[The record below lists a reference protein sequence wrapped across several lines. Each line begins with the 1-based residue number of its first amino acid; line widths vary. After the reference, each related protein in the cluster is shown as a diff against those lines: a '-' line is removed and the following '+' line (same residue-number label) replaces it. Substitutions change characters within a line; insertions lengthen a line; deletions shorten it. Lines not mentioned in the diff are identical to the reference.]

1 MTQFALRDNHYSLCV
16 GKDMKSRGCSSCLKQ
31 ESRIPWIRIWQSHQ
45 KTLDRF
51 RRILDVEPTKVID
64 ILQMRVT
71 GRKKSEMILIK
82 GLCSQ
87 VGFFSS
93 DKHHLI

>member
-1 MTQFALRDNHYSLCV
+1 
-16 GKDMKSRGCSSCLKQ
+16 MKSRGCSNCLKQ

-51 RRILDVEPTKVID
+51 RCILDVKPTKVID

-71 GRKKSEMILIK
+71 ERKK
-82 GLCSQ
+82 
-87 VGFFSS
+87 
-93 DKHHLI
+93 